1 MARNVKLKIK
11 FDPED
16 DLEDQEGKIEGNS
29 YIDVIL
35 ENIRYVVTIDSYNLN
50 ATVNRSGK
58 KIPIPGRVYRVKKEG
73 KRTRG
78 KNAHYIPLTTELI
91 ELNQRNRSLLEQIA
105 LEVERQ

>member
-73 KRTRG
+73 KHRED
-78 KNAHYIPLTTELI
+78 A
-91 ELNQRNRSLLEQIA
+91 
-105 LEVERQ
+105 